1 MRTIN
6 KLIVFIFCLFL
17 SATGLTAAKSEPMFG
32 GLFSDDALPPAIAE
46 EASEIWTQRKGAIA
60 DDAEDLSTK
69 EKAILDAS
77 ETGEDY
83 TKSAG
88 ELGDARTK
96 LIGKHIKALRALQES
111 SNKKVTELNA
121 EIEELDKIRGPDRK
135 AIPFETVMKNRE
147 EIKKIRP
154 QLKAIEDIRD
164 KAIDGQMM
172 LADKQMEIHL
182 IKKQSQALADEMVSV
197 KLPPSSKLLA
207 GGIEALKTQST
218 NNSTRTAN
226 RLLSEASRTKRIAN
240 EIEASGITNKNDPRL
255 ARLRGLLTKIEDGS
269 KKVPTQQDSAIE
281 KLRKRGVAG
290 AEPTMEDVDKIS
302 KQLTAFEERN
312 METIKKGKAAVQSPD
327 NKTKNIAENKIKGL
341 LRRSVRAKRAVRM
354 RK

>member
-1 MRTIN
+1 
-6 KLIVFIFCLFL
+6 
-17 SATGLTAAKSEPMFG
+17 MFG

-135 AIPFETVMKNRE
+135 AIPFETV
-147 EIKKIRP
+147 KKR
-154 QLKAIEDIRD
+154 
-164 KAIDGQMM
+164 
-172 LADKQMEIHL
+172 
-182 IKKQSQALADEMVSV
+182 
-197 KLPPSSKLLA
+197 SK
-207 GGIEALKTQST
+207 
-218 NNSTRTAN
+218 
-226 RLLSEASRTKRIAN
+226 
-240 EIEASGITNKNDPRL
+240 
-255 ARLRGLLTKIEDGS
+255 
-269 KKVPTQQDSAIE
+269 
-281 KLRKRGVAG
+281 
-290 AEPTMEDVDKIS
+290 
-302 KQLTAFEERN
+302 
-312 METIKKGKAAVQSPD
+312 
-327 NKTKNIAENKIKGL
+327 
-341 LRRSVRAKRAVRM
+341 
-354 RK
+354 